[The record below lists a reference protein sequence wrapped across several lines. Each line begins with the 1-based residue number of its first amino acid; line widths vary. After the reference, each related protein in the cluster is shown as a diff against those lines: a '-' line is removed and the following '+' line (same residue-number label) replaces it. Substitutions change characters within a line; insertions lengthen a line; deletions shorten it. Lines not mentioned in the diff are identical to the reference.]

1 MTESEDVDAE
11 LQVTLGWLRLPRA
24 RSTLLLRVAAMLTTA
39 FIAADLAARHL
50 RFDVSSVE
58 AAWHPA
64 LDVVAFALPA
74 ILVLVRAGFDDVR
87 WRAWIA
93 LSFGLAG
100 RAVSAWLQWAFP
112 EAPIPSPADAA
123 RLTGTVLVVMAVVI
137 LTQRHSSQLL
147 RSVRLDGAITG
158 LSVGAVALAM
168 SFDPIL
174 RASGDTGAVAIA
186 MAYPLV
192 DIVLIVAGLA
202 PQRFRPSPNA
212 VALLAGVSLHLAAD
226 VANLSLVARAAATQ
240 PLWLTDAHIAGAL
253 LVGLSAWM
261 PLRLR
266 HPRPE
271 RATAGLS
278 GVPIIFA
285 LVSIG
290 VLGWDI
296 DHDVNV
302 LGSILALA
310 AVSMVILRT
319 ALTVRELRRANESFL
334 QARTDELTGLTN
346 RRGFI
351 ESLDRILDVA
361 PNRVAV
367 VIVDLN
373 GFKDVNDSLGHHA
386 GDDLLRQAAARFR
399 ATVGEGTLLARL
411 GGDEFGVVM
420 MVNDPGAGMLT
431 AHELRQSLD
440 EAFTV
445 DGVTVR
451 VGGAFGVA
459 IYPTHGRTRSS
470 ILRCADVAMYDA
482 KREQT
487 GVAMYRQVIDF
498 NSRDKLQLLDDLR
511 RAIDERSLELHYQP
525 QIGLKD
531 GMIAGAEALVRW
543 RHPTRGLMYP
553 DSFVPL
559 AERAGLIPGITRA
572 VLAQAI
578 EFHASNFPNMSVSVN
593 ISHRDLVDDS
603 LAEYLADLL
612 EIFSYDASLLTL
624 EITET
629 ALAHDP
635 IRAARSIENI
645 RKAGMRLAID
655 DFGVGYSSMARLLEQ
670 PVDEVKIDKSFVL
683 AIENDPRAIAVV
695 RSTVQLAAA
704 LDLKV
709 VAEGIENGDVLRQIT
724 EAGVDVG
731 QGYFIGRPIPTAR
744 YSAFLRTCGPD
755 GPQNAG
761 PLLAPAET
769 ELPFDTPYLP
779 AGPSG
784 GLFHTH

>member
-1 MTESEDVDAE
+1 VTESEDVDAE
-11 LQVTLGWLRLPRA
+11 LQVTLGWLRLPQG
-24 RSTLLLRVAAMLTTA
+24 RSTVLLRLATLLIVVVTALDLLARHYRFDMPTVAAM
-39 FIAADLAARHL
+39 
-50 RFDVSSVE
+50 
-58 AAWHPA
+58 WHPGM
-64 LDVVAFALPA
+64 DTVVFVLPA
-74 ILVLVRAGFDDVR
+74 LLVLVRAGFDQAR
-87 WRAWIA
+87 WTAWVA
-93 LSFGLAG
+93 MSFGLGG
-100 RAVSAWLQWAFP
+100 RALASGLAWAFP
-112 EAPIPSPADAA
+112 DAPAPSPADAA
-123 RLTGTVLVVMAVVI
+123 RSTGAVLVIVAVVI
-137 LTQRHSSQLL
+137 LTQRHSSQVL

-158 LSVGAVALAM
+158 LSVGAVALAVW
-168 SFDPIL
+168 FDPIL
-174 RASGDTGAVAIA
+174 RASGDAGAVAIA
-186 MAYPLV
+186 MAYPLADIV
-192 DIVLIVAGLA
+192 LIVLIVAGLA
-202 PQRFRPSPNA
+202 PQRFRPSPSA
-212 VALLAGVSLHLAAD
+212 VALLLGVTLHLTSD
-226 VANLSLVARAAATQ
+226 VAHLSLVSEASSSQ
-240 PLWLTDAHIAGAL
+240 PLWLTDAHIVGGL
-253 LVGLSAWM
+253 LIAISAWL

-278 GVPIIFA
+278 GVPIIFS

-310 AVSMVILRT
+310 AVSLVILRT

-346 RRGFI
+346 RRGFV

-367 VIVDLN
+367 IIVDLN

-399 ATVGEGTLLARL
+399 TTVGEGTLLARL

-459 IYPTHGRTRSS
+459 IYPTHGRTRSGV
-470 ILRCADVAMYDA
+470 LRCADVAMYDA

-525 QIGLKD
+525 QIGLRD
-531 GMIAGAEALVRW
+531 GMISGAEALVRW
-543 RHPTRGLMYP
+543 RHPTRGLLYP

-578 EFHASNFPNMSVSVN
+578 EYHAENFPHMAVSVN

-612 EIFSYDASLLTL
+612 QIYSYDSGLLTL

-709 VAEGIENGDVLRQIT
+709 VAEGVENADVLRQIT

-755 GPQNAG
+755 GPTLSDV
-761 PLLAPAET
+761 P
-769 ELPFDTPYLP
+769 ELPHDTPYLP

-784 GLFHTH
+784 GLFNKH

>member
-1 MTESEDVDAE
+1 VTESEDVDAE
-11 LQVTLGWLRLPRA
+11 LQVTLGWLRLPQR
-24 RSTLLLRVAAMLTTA
+24 RSTALLRLATLLTIG
-39 FIAADLAARHL
+39 FVIADLAARHL
-50 RFDVSSVE
+50 RFDMPVVGDV
-58 AAWHPA
+58 WQPG
-64 LDVVAFALPA
+64 LDSIAFLLPA
-74 ILVLVRAGFDDVR
+74 MLVLVRAGFDQVR
-87 WRAWIA
+87 WPAWVA
-93 LSFGLAG
+93 LALGLVG
-100 RAVSAWLQWAFP
+100 RAVGSALAWTFP
-112 EAPIPSPADAA
+112 HAPAPSPADAA
-123 RLTGTVLVVMAVVI
+123 RSAGALLVIVAVVI
-137 LTQRHSSQLL
+137 LTQKHSSQVL

-168 SFDPIL
+168 WFDPIL
-174 RASGDTGAVAIA
+174 RVSGDAGAVAIA
-186 MAYPLV
+186 MAYPLADV
-192 DIVLIVAGLA
+192 VLLVLIVAGLA
-202 PQRFRPSPNA
+202 PQRFRPAPSSVA
-212 VALLAGVSLHLAAD
+212 MLLGVALQLAAD
-226 VANLSLVARAAATQ
+226 VAHLSLVSRAIASQ
-240 PLWLTDAHIAGAL
+240 PLWLTDAR
-253 LVGLSAWM
+253 LVGATLIALSAWL

-278 GVPIIFA
+278 GVPIVFS

-310 AVSMVILRT
+310 AVSLVILRT

-367 VIVDLN
+367 IIVDLN

-399 ATVGEGTLLARL
+399 TTVGDGTLLARL

-459 IYPTHGRTRSS
+459 IYPTHGRSRSS
-470 ILRCADVAMYDA
+470 VLRCADVAMYDA

-511 RAIDERSLELHYQP
+511 RAIDERALELHYQP
-525 QIGLKD
+525 QIGLRD
-531 GMIAGAEALVRW
+531 GMISGAEALVRW
-543 RHPTRGLMYP
+543 RHPTRGLLYP

-578 EFHASNFPNMSVSVN
+578 EYHAENFPHMSVSVN

-612 EIFSYDASLLTL
+612 TIYRYDPGLLTL

-635 IRAARSIENI
+635 VRAARSIESI
-645 RKAGMRLAID
+645 RKAGMKLAID

-704 LDLKV
+704 LELKV
-709 VAEGIENGDVLRQIT
+709 VAEGVENADVLRQIT
-724 EAGVDVG
+724 EAGVDIG

-744 YSAFLRTCGPD
+744 YSAFLRTCGPN
-755 GPQNAG
+755 GPQIA
-761 PLLAPAET
+761 AEQD
-769 ELPFDTPYLP
+769 LPFDTPYLP
-779 AGPSG
+779 AGPSS
-784 GLFHTH
+784 GLFHKH